1 MIYLLNITNYLTLII
16 FIILTFKFKK
26 TLKYIIYVISVF
38 SFILVLSS
46 LLINVPLFI
55 NNYNLLPILLQSIF
69 ILSFIPL
76 YSNNKKH
83 LIIYSTFL
91 IPLDIVI
98 KILLSRL
105 LNLPFIELN
114 QAGFYYFSTYQLTIS
129 LFIKIL
135 MLLIIKLII
144 DISNNKEIIYSSI
157 SYISQFLLEF
167 IGIIIVNYSLVK
179 IVFINQINYNTL
191 VLVNILLILIFL
203 GIIIIN
209 LILQKISMNKE
220 KEIEY
225 YKINQLENEYNKIY
239 DTSVEEIIKLRHDV
253 ANIVNSINK
262 YHDLETQEIFDSLS
276 NKLSETK
283 IYYSS
288 NKMLNAILVNKIKQ
302 AKDKGITIELN
313 INSSAEIRLDNSDII
328 SLLTNL
334 IDNSIEAAYYADDKV
349 IKLDIISNDSFNVV
363 IKNAYTENIKIEK
376 ENKHLH
382 GYGTRIIKDIVNKN
396 NGKIL
401 VQKDNGYYLAHI
413 FLPYK

>member
-1 MIYLLNITNYLTLII
+1 
-16 FIILTFKFKK
+16 
-26 TLKYIIYVISVF
+26 
-38 SFILVLSS
+38 
-46 LLINVPLFI
+46 
-55 NNYNLLPILLQSIF
+55 
-69 ILSFIPL
+69 
-76 YSNNKKH
+76 
-83 LIIYSTFL
+83 
-91 IPLDIVI
+91 
-98 KILLSRL
+98 
-105 LNLPFIELN
+105 
-114 QAGFYYFSTYQLTIS
+114 
-129 LFIKIL
+129 
-135 MLLIIKLII
+135 
-144 DISNNKEIIYSSI
+144 
-157 SYISQFLLEF
+157 
-167 IGIIIVNYSLVK
+167 
-179 IVFINQINYNTL
+179 
-191 VLVNILLILIFL
+191 
-203 GIIIIN
+203 
-209 LILQKISMNKE
+209 MNKE

-276 NKLSETK
+276 DKLSETK

-313 INSSAEIRLDNSDII
+313 INSSSEIRLDNSDII

-334 IDNSIEAAYYADDKV
+334 IDNSIEATYYADDKV

-401 VQKDNGYYLAHI
+401 VHKDNGYYLAHI